1 VAIILIGG
9 GARSGK
15 SRFAL
20 EKARAIDGTRAF
32 VATAQPSDEEMTAR
46 IQHHREERGEEFS
59 TIEEP
64 IELPRIIAEAQFD
77 VLLIDCLTLWLSN
90 TMFVNNKWGGR
101 PRPQPGPLA
110 GLGARPR
117 VRARVTGPA
126 PPVYVNNETDALI
139 EAAQSAKGIII
150 FVTNE
155 VGSGIV
161 PTGHALSR
169 DFRDR
174 AGTLNQRIA
183 AISDEVYFMVFGQS
197 LRIK

>member
-1 VAIILIGG
+1 LAAALETEKPVAIILIGG

-32 VATAQPSDEEMTAR
+32 VATAQASDEEMTAR

-90 TMFVNNKWGGR
+90 IMFVNN
-101 PRPQPGPLA
+101 
-110 GLGARPR
+110 
-117 VRARVTGPA
+117 TC
-126 PPVYVNNETDALI
+126 EIEALI
-139 EAAQSAKGIII
+139 KSSQSAKGIII

-161 PTGHALSR
+161 PTDHAVSR

-174 AGTLNQRIA
+174 AGILNQRIA
-183 AISDEVYFMVFGQS
+183 AIADEVYLMVFGQP
-197 LRIK
+197 LRVK

>member
-20 EKARAIDGTRAF
+20 EKARAIEGRRAF

-46 IQHHREERGEEFS
+46 IHRHREERGQEFS

-64 IELPRIIAEAQFD
+64 IELPRIISETKFD
-77 VLLIDCLTLWLSN
+77 VLVIDCLTLWLSN
-90 TMFVNNKWGGR
+90 IMFVNN
-101 PRPQPGPLA
+101 
-110 GLGARPR
+110 
-117 VRARVTGPA
+117 TC
-126 PPVYVNNETDALI
+126 EIEALI
-139 EAAQSAKGIII
+139 KSSHSAKGTLI

-161 PTGHALSR
+161 PTDHAVSR
-169 DFRDR
+169 DFRDQ
-174 AGTLNQRIA
+174 AGILNQRIA
-183 AISDEVYFMVFGQS
+183 AISDEVYFMVFGQP